1 MSHDHRHDHDHSEFS
16 ETQLRVRALET
27 VLTEKGYVDP
37 AALDLLIETYE
48 TKVGPRNGAQV
59 VAKAW
64 ADPAYRARLFK
75 DATSAIGELGYAG
88 RQGEHIVALEN
99 TPNRHN
105 MVVCTLCS
113 CYPWPVL
120 GLPPVWYKSAPY
132 RSRAVSDP
140 RGVLK
145 DFGVSLPKDTEIRVW
160 DSTAEIRYLVIPM
173 RPAGTEGWSED
184 SLAELVT
191 RDSMIGTGLP
201 KQPGGHMMN
210 GAQDMGGVHGF
221 GPVVPE
227 PNEPVFH
234 AEWEKRAFALTLAM
248 AMPGQW
254 NIDMSRFARENRDPA
269 EYLSMSYYQIWF
281 AALETML
288 KERELVTDDEI
299 VVGHSLHP
307 PKPDKRVLSP
317 DDVLKVLHRGGPTE
331 RETNTQPA
339 FKPGDAVRAKNINPL
354 THTRLP
360 RYVRGHVGAV
370 ERVIGCHVFPTAMRK
385 APAKIRNGSI
395 RCASTAANCG
405 APAATRR

>member
-1 MSHDHRHDHDHSEFS
+1 MAHTHEHDHDHDHSELT

-48 TKVGPRNGAQV
+48 KKVGPRNGAAV

-75 DATSAIGELGYAG
+75 DATPAIGELGYAG

-99 TPNRHN
+99 TPKRHN

-140 RGVLK
+140 RGVLA
-145 DFGVSLPKDTEIRVW
+145 DFGVTLPQDTEIRVW
-160 DSTAEIRYLVIPM
+160 DSTSEIRYLVIPM
-173 RPAGTEGWSED
+173 RPAGTEDWSEEQ
-184 SLAELVT
+184 LAELVT
-191 RDSMIGTGLP
+191 RDSMIGTGLTEVAERFE
-201 KQPGGHMMN
+201 MN

-221 GPVVPE
+221 GPVEPE

-254 NIDMSRFARENRDPA
+254 NIDMSRFARENREPGRISVDELLPDLVRRTGDHA
-269 EYLSMSYYQIWF
+269 EGARFRQRRRDRRRPRLASTQAGQAHALIRRCAESVAPRRPDRTRDQYQSGIQ
-281 AALETML
+281 AGRPGA
-288 KERELVTDDEI
+288 REK
-299 VVGHSLHP
+299 H
-307 PKPDKRVLSP
+307 
-317 DDVLKVLHRGGPTE
+317 
-331 RETNTQPA
+331 Q
-339 FKPGDAVRAKNINPL
+339 PGDAHA
-354 THTRLP
+354 
-360 RYVRGHVGAV
+360 
-370 ERVIGCHVFPTAMRK
+370 
-385 APAKIRNGSI
+385 
-395 RCASTAANCG
+395 TAALRARTC
-405 APAATRR
+405 RRD